1 MGSLFVVLVIAG
13 CAAYQYLKGTLVKA
27 FATIIIAIC
36 ASAAAFGYFETLA
49 NIVISQAGDGRF
61 ASLIPWA
68 HSLCFVLLFILTF
81 ALLQTAA
88 SQLTHQP
95 IDLGLWPE
103 RIGRVVCGVFLGLI
117 ISGVLLTALAMAPL
131 PNNYPYQRYDQR
143 NLDTETPTPKK
154 VLLNADGFATGW
166 FSMMSNGS
174 LCAIR
179 NPRSFAAVRPNF
191 LDQLFL
197 NRHNIADGIP
207 IVTSSQAI
215 EVPQKNGAWFAPE
228 DIKDSDGTSVSPKS
242 GHNLTI
248 VRVGIKRSAAKEAS
262 QFTLSQLRLICKRK
276 GDSENAFTGKV
287 KNVYPVG
294 YLKAANQLQKKR
306 LNDLIKINLSDF
318 TENVKWIDF
327 AFYVPGSSPNVPGGF
342 VPLVVEF
349 KLNNIAEVPLPVS
362 ADQAPP
368 PVPFVERS
376 ENEKGTAESRSST
389 EQPTSTPAK
398 ERKSDSRRG
407 GLSNISKGIV
417 SPQFD
422 ENK

>member
-49 NIVISQAGDGRF
+49 NIVISRAGDGRL

-95 IDLGLWPE
+95 VDLGLWPE

-143 NLDTETPTPKK
+143 NLDTETPTPNK
-154 VLLNADGFATGW
+154 VLLNADGFATEW
-166 FSMMSNGS
+166 FNMMSNGS
-174 LCAIR
+174 FRAIR
-179 NPRSFAAVRPNF
+179 NRRSFAALRPDF
-191 LDQLFL
+191 PDQLFL
-197 NRHNIADGIP
+197 NRHNITDGVS

-215 EVPQKNGAWFAPE
+215 EVLKKNGAWFAPE
-228 DIKDSDGTSVSPKS
+228 DIKDSDGKPVSPKS

-248 VRVGIKRSAAKEAS
+248 VRVGIKRSAAKEAG

-276 GDSENAFTGKV
+276 GDSENAFTGKG

-327 AFYVPGSSPNVPGGF
+327 AFYMPNDC
-342 VPLVVEF
+342 VPLAMEF

-376 ENEKGTAESRSST
+376 ENEKGAAESRSSA
-389 EQPTSTPAK
+389 EQPTSTPAE

-417 SPQFD
+417 GPQFD